1 MSKTSLCLHRKTIP
15 KCEGSAHQSVLGVD
29 GSEGTMLAQMRGVAQ
44 HGRITRLNH
53 RPSRAPWIGWRVEAF
68 CQGASSRGGWSK
80 KGEGQPA
87 TGDEETMK
95 ATYETCHITVMA
107 SFNCDALFSTQAP
120 QGAHWHTATA
130 PSFTPTSIRI
140 LWGANFTTV
149 LAIKDYSR
157 SSLPM

>member
-1 MSKTSLCLHRKTIP
+1 MHNQTEALDDALVRKCQRPHYAVIETQVQSV
-15 KCEGSAHQSVLGVD
+15 KARAHQSVLGVD
-29 GSEGTMLAQMRGVAQ
+29 GSEGTMLAQMGGVAQ

-53 RPSRAPWIGWRVEAF
+53 RPSRAPWIGGRVEAF
-68 CQGASSRGGWSK
+68 CQGASSGEGWSK

-120 QGAHWHTATA
+120 QGVHWHTATA
-130 PSFTPTSIRI
+130 SSFTRTSIRI
-140 LWGANFTTV
+140 L
-149 LAIKDYSR
+149 
-157 SSLPM
+157 